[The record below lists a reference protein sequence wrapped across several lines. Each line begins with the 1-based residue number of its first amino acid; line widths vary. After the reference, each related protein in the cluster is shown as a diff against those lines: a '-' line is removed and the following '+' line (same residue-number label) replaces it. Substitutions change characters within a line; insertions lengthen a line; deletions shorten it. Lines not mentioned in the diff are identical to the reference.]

1 MDKMVFTQDLL
12 NAWTKAV
19 RDGKIVN
26 EFEVSNGEKIQFGLT
41 TQNGCLRYYAKNIK
55 TGREMPAI
63 VEEKTIGQSNFVIQF
78 NGYRALKPGGKVLNI
93 GRQPDIPSEAI
104 NCRFYCQEPSS
115 KLSILNRDPLIQ
127 IVLPNYKWNAYYNA
141 TPFEK
146 EGHFLWLPVFADKV
160 PTIPHV
166 QQELSRAFLEDALAL
181 FRQSDRLIIF
191 FNSLHAGASVNH
203 IHLQAIFHKKALSIE
218 STSVI
223 KRNGLSVLNGYPANG
238 IVFDQN
244 AEFDEIWPRVDF
256 LQKEKIPFNLIFIGE
271 RICLILRDP
280 FYEVVEEFPMSGIA
294 SVELAGKIITV
305 DRSAYD
311 NISYAMIQKAF
322 QKTTVLYF

>member
-1 MDKMVFTQDLL
+1 MDRMAFTQDLL
-12 NAWTKAV
+12 NAWIRAIEG
-19 RDGKIVN
+19 GKIVN
-26 EFEVSNGEKIQFGLT
+26 EFETPNGEKIQFGLT
-41 TQNGCLRYYAKNIK
+41 IQSGYLRYYAKNIK

-78 NGYRALKPGGKVLNI
+78 NGYRALKPGGKVPNI
-93 GRQPDIPSEAI
+93 GRQSDISGEPTS
-104 NCRFYCQEPSS
+104 CRFYCQEPIR

-146 EGHFLWLPVFADKV
+146 EGHFLWLPVFTDRAT
-160 PTIPHV
+160 TIPHI

-181 FRQSDRLIIF
+181 FRRSDRLFIF

-203 IHLQAIFHKKALSIE
+203 IHLQAIFHKQTLSIE
-218 STSVI
+218 SASVI

-238 IVFDQN
+238 IVFDRN
-244 AEFDEIWPRVDF
+244 AESGEIWPRVDF

-271 RICLILRDP
+271 RICLIPRDP
-280 FYEVVEEFPMSGIA
+280 FHEAVSEFPMTVIA

-322 QKTTVLYF
+322 KKTTVPYF